1 MHPGVEPSGVSDCCT
16 EMLQMNPLNASR
28 GAIVF
33 NVTSVEVLDPGPAIP
48 LHFGKGRI
56 PDFFFLS

>member
-1 MHPGVEPSGVSDCCT
+1 
-16 EMLQMNPLNASR
+16 MNPLNASR

-48 LHFGKGRI
+48 LYFGKGRI
-56 PDFFFLS
+56 PDFFFFKLNIVGKEGGD